1 MDSIWTEHCILAI
14 SRVQCTFVI
23 IWDRLSTNGD
33 QVMNNIDPSI
43 TIDTSAAAAGVAVGI
58 LLIFIFIGFL
68 IQIIAWVGMWKSASK
83 AGQFGLLACIPIVQ
97 FFIWAIM
104 AKKEPWWGL
113 LCLIPVVNIVF
124 IIIIFNEISK
134 QFGRGIGTTLG
145 LIFLPFIFWP
155 ILGFGSAQY
164 QE

>member
-1 MDSIWTEHCILAI
+1 MT
-14 SRVQCTFVI
+14 
-23 IWDRLSTNGD
+23 
-33 QVMNNIDPSI
+33 
-43 TIDTSAAAAGVAVGI
+43 TIDLNITSGAAGAVGGAIAGTI
-58 LLIFIFIGFL
+58 LFIILICFL
-68 IQIIAWVGMWKSASK
+68 LQVIAWAGMWKSASK

-97 FFIWAIM
+97 LFIWAIM
-104 AKKEPWWGL
+104 AKKEAWWGL

-124 IIIIFNEISK
+124 FIIIFHEISK

-164 QE
+164 QQ